1 MQEVTLCLLLKQD
14 KILLGIKKRGFGV
27 GKWNGFGGKLENN
40 ETVEENVAREPGE
53 EIGVLVDT
61 DTMKKVGRLDFH
73 FKDKPEWNQKMHI
86 FLVKNWEREPM
97 ESEEMKPRWF
107 DVKNIPFDKMWLDD
121 KYWLP
126 TVLAGKK
133 IEGKFYFINEGAQID
148 DFNIREV

>member
-1 MQEVTLCLLLKQD
+1 M
-14 KILLGIKKRGFGV
+14 KKRGFGT

-40 ETVEENVAREPGE
+40 ETVEENVVRELGE
-53 EIGVLVDT
+53 EISVSVDT
-61 DTMKKVGRLDFH
+61 GTMEKVGCIDFY
-73 FKDKPEWNQKMHI
+73 FKDKPEWNQNMHI
-86 FLVKNWEREPM
+86 FLVKGWQGEPI